1 MTFGLRTK
9 STSASIIMKKEQPH
23 YIGHRQ
29 RLKQKI
35 DNDPSQLQDYELLE
49 LILAYGL
56 PRRDTKPMAKALLNR
71 YKNFKE
77 ILAAKS
83 KDLETIDGIGPGI
96 ITFLTVWREFW
107 SRTEQAGL
115 TPKSVLNSP
124 EKVVAL
130 ARSRLRFKDIEE
142 FWTILVDNKN
152 RLVGFE
158 KMSKG
163 TVDQAPVFPREIITR
178 ALELRASGI
187 ILVHNHPGGDPDPS
201 LQDRELTTKIK
212 RIAVDMGIRVLD
224 HIIIAEDNHFSFQE
238 YGYL

>member
-1 MTFGLRTK
+1 
-9 STSASIIMKKEQPH
+9 MKKPEPH
-23 YIGHRQ
+23 YTGHRK
-29 RLKQKI
+29 RLKQRL
-35 DNDPSQLQDYELLE
+35 DRDPSQLLDYELLE
-49 LILAYGL
+49 IVLGYAL
-56 PRRDTKPMAKALLNR
+56 PRKDTKPLAKALLTR

-77 ILAAKS
+77 ILAAKPR
-83 KDLETIDGIGPGI
+83 DLETIDGIGPGI
-96 ITFLTVWREFW
+96 IVFIKVWREFW
-107 SRTEQAGL
+107 SRTEQSDL
-115 TPKSVLNSP
+115 TPRSVLGSP

-158 KMSKG
+158 KMSQG
-163 TVDQAPVFPREIITR
+163 TVDQAPVFPREIITK

-212 RIAVDMGIRVLD
+212 RIAVEMGIRVLD
-224 HIIIAEDNHFSFQE
+224 HIIIADEKHFSFQE

>member
-1 MTFGLRTK
+1 ME
-9 STSASIIMKKEQPH
+9 KKQPH
-23 YIGHRQ
+23 YIGHRK
-29 RLKQKI
+29 RLKQRI
-35 DNDPSQLQDYELLE
+35 DNDPSQLHDYELLE
-49 LILAYGL
+49 LVLGYAL
-56 PRRDTKPMAKALLNR
+56 PRKDTKPLAKALLDR

-77 ILAAKS
+77 ILAAKPRDMES
-83 KDLETIDGIGPGI
+83 IEGVGPGI
-96 ITFLTVWREFW
+96 ITFLKVWREFW
-107 SRTEQAGL
+107 ARTEQADI
-115 TPKSVLNSP
+115 TPKSVLGSP

-130 ARSRLRFKDIEE
+130 ARSRLRFMDIEE

-163 TVDQAPVFPREIITR
+163 TVDQAPVFPREIIAR

-187 ILVHNHPGGDPDPS
+187 ILVHNHPGGDPEPS

-212 RIAVDMGIRVLD
+212 RISVEMGLRVLD
-224 HIIIAEDNHFSFQE
+224 HIIIAEDRHFSFQE

>member
-1 MTFGLRTK
+1 
-9 STSASIIMKKEQPH
+9 MKKEQPH
-23 YIGHRQ
+23 YIGHRK
-29 RLKQKI
+29 RLKLRI
-35 DNDPSQLQDYELLE
+35 DNDPSQLHDYELLE
-49 LILAYGL
+49 LVLGYVL
-56 PRRDTKPMAKALLNR
+56 PRNDTKPLAKALLHR

-77 ILAAKS
+77 ILAAKP

-96 ITFLTVWREFW
+96 ITFLKVWREFW
-107 SRTEQAGL
+107 SRTEQADL
-115 TPKSVLNSP
+115 VLKCVLSSP
-124 EKVVAL
+124 EKVVTL

-158 KMSKG
+158 KISRG
-163 TVDQAPVFPREIITR
+163 TVDQAPVFPREIIAR

-224 HIIIAEDNHFSFQE
+224 HIIIAEDKHFSFQE